1 MYWFDIPDEL
11 LPPVYRNIQDMY
23 AYARTLDTELREFLV
38 YEGEVLDNFFIQTC
52 DEETLQ
58 AWENLLGIASYVG
71 ESIEDRRRFVLAYLN
86 NQYPI
91 TEPYI
96 RKTMADLFGADGY
109 TLDVSKSDQF
119 EVSYIII
126 NAPTDKIK
134 KFSVWFAKMC
144 PAHIKWGAVHTETS
158 EAINEIPAN
167 TTGHFG
173 VSSSC
178 TMAMGSETL
187 YLGENSYSIN
197 WVEL

>member
-1 MYWFDIPDEL
+1 MRWYDLPSL
-11 LPPVYRNIQDMY
+11 LPPVYANIKSMH
-23 AYARTLDTELREFLV
+23 ATADTENTELLSVKASIKEI
-38 YEGEVLDNFFIQTC
+38 LDNFFIQTC
-52 DEETLQ
+52 DEETLSE
-58 AWENLLGIASYVG
+58 WERIIGIELYGDETIETRRQMVLLYLANNWQITAPYVKQQM
-71 ESIEDRRRFVLAYLN
+71 L
-86 NQYPI
+86 
-91 TEPYI
+91 
-96 RKTMADLFGADGY
+96 DLFGVGNY
-109 TLDVSKSDQF
+109 EF
-119 EVSYIII
+119 EYDPQNHLHVYLRII
-126 NAPTDKIK
+126 NASTNAIRR
-134 KFSVWFAKMC
+134 FTNWFCKVC